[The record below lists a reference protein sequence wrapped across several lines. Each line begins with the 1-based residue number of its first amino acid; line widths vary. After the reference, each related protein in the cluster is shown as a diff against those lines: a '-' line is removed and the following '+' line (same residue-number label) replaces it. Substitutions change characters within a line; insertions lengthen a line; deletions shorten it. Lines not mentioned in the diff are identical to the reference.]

1 MKLSKD
7 TQNLFKNFASI
18 NSNLM
23 LREGNKV
30 ATMSENKTVIAE
42 ANVAESFPQ
51 GFGIYD
57 LNEFLGVLSLFSDP
71 DLTFEGDVVSIKEGK
86 NQIRYKAADES
97 NLKTPSKAIA
107 FPEGGDNIS
116 FSLTQADLE
125 HIIKSASI
133 LKVSDVSFVGEN
145 GVLTALVVDKKN
157 PLTNKFEIDVGAT
170 DKTFRA
176 NMKVENFKMVMGAY
190 DVTIAKMKICRFKA
204 TASDL
209 TYYLAVESD
218 SVAN

>member
-7 TQNLFKNFASI
+7 TQSLFKNFATI

-42 ANVAESFPQ
+42 ANVTETFPQ

-57 LNEFLGVLSLFSDP
+57 LNEFLGVLSLFADP
-71 DLTFEGDVVSIKEGK
+71 DLTFEGDVVTIKEGK
-86 NQIRYKAADES
+86 NQIRYKAAEES

-107 FPEGGDNIS
+107 FPEGEDNIS
-116 FSLTQADLE
+116 FSLTQSDLE

-133 LKVSDVSFVGEN
+133 LKVSDVSFVGEG

-157 PLTNKFEIDVGAT
+157 PLTNKFEIDVGT
-170 DKTFRA
+170 TSKTFKA

-204 TASDL
+204 TTSDL

-218 SVAN
+218 SSAQ